1 MNTDP
6 ILDIPDSAWRP
17 LDGLEDPLSGL
28 AGPTVT
34 INGLSMHMEA
44 WQVFD
49 TADGHAPVDAWED
62 EYAALHSA
70 VHADGPFQTL
80 RIGER
85 DYVIVLS
92 PHSKHFC
99 QMAHWCAIPSERT
112 LKGTSLPCS
121 PLQCSPGSR
130 SMKRCCDETKG

>member
-1 MNTDP
+1 MNTNL

-99 QMAHWCAIPSERT
+99 QMAHWCAIPSER
-112 LKGTSLPCS
+112 
-121 PLQCSPGSR
+121 QH
-130 SMKRCCDETKG
+130 